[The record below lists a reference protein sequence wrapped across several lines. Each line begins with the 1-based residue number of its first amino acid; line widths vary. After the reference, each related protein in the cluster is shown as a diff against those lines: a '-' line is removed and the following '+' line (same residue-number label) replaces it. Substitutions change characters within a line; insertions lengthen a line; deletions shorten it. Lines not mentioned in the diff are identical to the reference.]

1 MDPKE
6 LKKLL
11 EKLKKD
17 QGALAK
23 GQGQLKEDI
32 KKFEAL
38 QKILVE
44 AQEALAKDHGN
55 LAEEYKSLTEGQE
68 LLVDDR
74 AALESEKERLGPL
87 SVIEPVEKEKF
98 NPKWLK
104 DLVFRGRKEGK
115 PIDKPGRKTKVK
127 TFIPFERPM
136 TVADVL
142 SFRVSGNEVVFVT
155 ADGRK
160 RTAKK

>member
-17 QGALAK
+17 QEALKKGQEILAESQGALKKDLETLA
-23 GQGQLKEDI
+23 GDRKE
-32 KKFEAL
+32 
-38 QKILVE
+38 
-44 AQEALAKDHGN
+44 
-55 LAEEYKSLTEGQE
+55 
-68 LLVDDR
+68 
-74 AALESEKERLGPL
+74 LESEKERLEPL
-87 SVIEPVEKEKF
+87 SVIEPVEEEKF
-98 NPKWLK
+98 NPKYLK

-115 PIDKPGRKTKVK
+115 PKDRPGKKTKLK
-127 TFIPFERPM
+127 TFVPFERPM
-136 TVADVL
+136 AVEDVL
-142 SFRVSGNEVVFVT
+142 SFRVNGNEVVFVT